1 MKCHSPHTHRSS
13 FVRFSHVR
21 GRRGGG
27 GGSFLAVFGTATP
40 PRLIDRFTSNLVC
53 RYIIISGKCSFTL
66 KSILTIFLALWPK
79 VHFCL
84 EDCQK
89 EIALSFLSLTLL
101 TCNLACKYIGVV
113 WIFMYIFK
121 SLPARFFDIGSKI
134 HFYTFFIISLQ
145 LIDQFS
151 KKIVGIHR

>member
-21 GRRGGG
+21 GGRGRGR
-27 GGSFLAVFGTATP
+27 GGSFLEVFGTATP

-113 WIFMYIFK
+113 WMFMYIFK
-121 SLPARFFDIGSKI
+121 SLPARFFAIGSKI
-134 HFYTFFIISLQ
+134 HFYTFSIISPQ

-151 KKIVGIHR
+151 